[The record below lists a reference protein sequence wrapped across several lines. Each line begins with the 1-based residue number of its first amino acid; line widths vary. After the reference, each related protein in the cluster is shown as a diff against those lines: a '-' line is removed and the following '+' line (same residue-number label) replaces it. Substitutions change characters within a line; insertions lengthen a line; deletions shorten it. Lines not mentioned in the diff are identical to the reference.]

1 MKGQPEIDKRRKFL
15 LTADKQGD
23 DDDRNDEVDEDDDKD
38 ALIPIKDEAHD
49 WAAEAVGYL

>member
-1 MKGQPEIDKRRKFL
+1 
-15 LTADKQGD
+15 
-23 DDDRNDEVDEDDDKD
+23 VDEDDDKD